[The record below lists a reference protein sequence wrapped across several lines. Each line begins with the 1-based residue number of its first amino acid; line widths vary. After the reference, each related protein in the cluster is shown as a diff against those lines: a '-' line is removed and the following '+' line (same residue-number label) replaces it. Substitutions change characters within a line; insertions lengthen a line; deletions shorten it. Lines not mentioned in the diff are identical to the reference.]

1 MAVLVS
7 LWAVDM
13 QEISFEVRSF
23 LRDNIQ
29 SVWQLDLLIALMNIK
44 HPIDANTLAR
54 HLYTNPVAIESALQR
69 FAKTGIAKEHPG
81 KICTYSY
88 APASDDKLRTIEDT
102 AKTYAIRRV
111 DVINLIFSSHSKHG
125 IR

>member
-1 MAVLVS
+1 
-7 LWAVDM
+7 M

-23 LRDNIQ
+23 LRDHIQ

-44 HPIDANTLAR
+44 HPVDANTLAR
-54 HLYTNPVAIESALQR
+54 LLYTSPAAIESALQK
-69 FAKTGIAKEHPG
+69 FVKSGIAKEHSG
-81 KICTYSY
+81 KNCTYSY
-88 APASDDKLRTIEDT
+88 APASDDKRRTIEDT

-111 DVINLIFSSHSKHG
+111 DVINLIFSSPSRHG